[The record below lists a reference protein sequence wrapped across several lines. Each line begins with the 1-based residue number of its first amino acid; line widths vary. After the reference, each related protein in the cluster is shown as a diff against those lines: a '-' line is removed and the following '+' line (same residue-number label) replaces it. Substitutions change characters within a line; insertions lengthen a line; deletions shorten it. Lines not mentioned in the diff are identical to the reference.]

1 MIEKTNLLLWA
12 TVRDSLRWAREHI
25 YALLVLGPLVLG
37 MSYLTLAQAAT
48 YDLRL
53 AEPPLLLQIILAA
66 GFVLCTMA
74 VSLSLAS
81 RELYH
86 LRRASAFTEAL
97 PISRAGHLHFALFIR
112 AGHTLMLGLALLL
125 VHSVLGR
132 ESVTI
137 ASLAALLI
145 FCTLMIVS
153 EVYAAINW
161 IHWGHE
167 RSRLGALKALAA
179 LVIGATMSSLLL
191 VIFFNET
198 AGERLAVALR
208 LPGRLW
214 MLSIIYAA
222 CGVLAFVIYLLARTS
237 HEAWRARDV
246 DYAQRLGQRAWPELK
261 LAGFVGRRLSRA
273 VCALLARDLSLSLRI
288 FSSAV
293 YVAAAVS
300 LLTILLL
307 VALLLSGA
315 LPSVEETLGGLS
327 DFGWVSATWF
337 PSSLAIKTATLLVVS
352 CLASIVPVLVSHQIP
367 HAWLERAVGATANDL
382 WLAKLWYARLLTL
395 PAVLVVYVAGSL
407 AALVGGSALPLTY
420 LLPLL
425 AECLWLW
432 WMASSIIGAL
442 AFEMPDRPGL
452 ALVLV
457 LSLSLSTGM
466 LAVVL
471 WPMGLGIYG
480 MGVEQVKERGIMQTA
495 HYLLSEEL

>member
-1 MIEKTNLLLWA
+1 MIQKTSLLLGA

-25 YALLVLGPLVLG
+25 YALVVLTPLVLG
-37 MSYLTLAQAAT
+37 MSYLTLAQAAS
-48 YDLRL
+48 YDLKL
-53 AEPPLLLQIILAA
+53 AEPPLSVQLILAA
-66 GFVLCTMA
+66 AFVLGTMA

-86 LRRASAFTEAL
+86 LRRPSAFTEAL
-97 PISRAGHLHFALFIR
+97 PLSRALHLHFALFIR

-125 VHSVLGR
+125 VHRVLGR

-145 FCTLMIVS
+145 FCALAAVA
-153 EVYAAINW
+153 EVYAAVNW
-161 IHWGHE
+161 IHWAHE
-167 RSRLGALKALAA
+167 RGKPGAVKALAV
-179 LVIGATMSSLLL
+179 LVISSMMSSLLL
-191 VIFFNET
+191 VIFFNER
-198 AGERLAVALR
+198 AAVRLAGLLG
-208 LPGRLW
+208 LPDPVWTSAGAC
-214 MLSIIYAA
+214 AA
-222 CGVLAFVIYLLARTS
+222 CGLLALIIYLLARSS
-237 HEAWRARDV
+237 HEAWRARDI
-246 DYAQRLGQRAWPELK
+246 DYAQRLEHRSWPELK
-261 LAGFVGRRLSRA
+261 LAGLVGNRLPRA
-273 VCALLARDLSLSLRI
+273 VRALLARDLSLSLRI

-300 LLTILLL
+300 ILITLLL
-307 VALLLSGA
+307 ATLLISGS

-327 DFGWVSATWF
+327 DFGWLSATWF

-395 PAVLVVYVAGSL
+395 PAVLVVYVTGVL
-407 AALVGGSALPLTY
+407 AALAGGTALPLSY
-420 LLPLL
+420 LPPLL

-432 WMASSIIGAL
+432 WLASSVIGGL

-457 LSLSLSTGM
+457 LSLSVSIGM
-466 LAVVL
+466 LTVVL

-480 MGVEQVKERGIMQTA
+480 MGVEQAKDRGVMQTA
-495 HYLLSEEL
+495 HYLMSEEL